1 MSQTYKKLFSGNAI
15 DVDRVFNSLSTI
27 EIVPVIKDQAESARL
42 AGFGAFYTDK
52 ELWVHQDEFNKAQ
65 ELFNTLEL

>member
-42 AGFGAFYTDK
+42 AGFGAFYFVGRDPR
-52 ELWVHQDEFNKAQ
+52 
-65 ELFNTLEL
+65 

>member
-42 AGFGAFYTDK
+42 AGFGAFRRDP
-52 ELWVHQDEFNKAQ
+52 WIRQGQAP
-65 ELFNTLEL
+65 